1 MKNLNCLQRKACRS
15 NPLAAYLA
23 HRMPA
28 LLMVTGVILTLN
40 ILAVLLAA
48 SYAAGWKVPLSLN
61 TIHHLAAGL
70 SFSTLLCGAL
80 LAAEM
85 TWMIRH
91 GIGPAN
97 FERSSSKTSSGRQRQ
112 YETELRQAK
121 TPREK
126 VLLSQLVELSESLV
140 EIEQMAEQGEE
151 IQSRKG
157 SKALCKHSLYLFRAI
172 RARSKG

>member
-28 LLMVTGVILTLN
+28 LLLVTGVILTLN

-61 TIHHLAAGL
+61 TIHHLAASL
-70 SFSTLLCGAL
+70 SFLTLLCGAL
-80 LAAEM
+80 LAAEL
-85 TWMIRH
+85 TWMTRH

-97 FERSSSKTSSGRQRQ
+97 FQRGSSKTSSGRQRQ

-126 VLLSQLVELSESLV
+126 VLLSQLVELGESLV
-140 EIEQMAEQGEE
+140 EIEQMAEQGEDL
-151 IQSRKG
+151 QSRKG
-157 SKALCKHSLYLFRAI
+157 DKHSLYLFRAI
-172 RARSKG
+172 KARSKG

>member
-1 MKNLNCLQRKACRS
+1 MKNLNCMQRKACRS

-28 LLMVTGVILTLN
+28 LLLVTGVILTLN
-40 ILAVLLAA
+40 IFAVLLAA

-61 TIHHLAAGL
+61 TIHHLAASL
-70 SFSTLLCGAL
+70 SFFTLLCGAL
-80 LAAEM
+80 LAAEL
-85 TWMIRH
+85 TWMNRH

-97 FERSSSKTSSGRQRQ
+97 FERGPSKTSSGRQRQ

-126 VLLSQLVELSESLV
+126 ALLSQLAELSESLV
-140 EIEQMAEQGEE
+140 EIEQMADQGEE

-157 SKALCKHSLYLFRAI
+157 DKPSLLLFRAI
-172 RARSKG
+172 KARSKG